1 MESGNDMM
9 WNDGMANEI
18 WDSLRSETCFGPDLP
33 APPEIKERERCPG
46 PGSKP
51 WEAYKAAILNGWRPV
66 DSHGVGPHGARLY
79 IQMLDEAAKEGNLT
93 TEYIRSLR
101 PTLEHCIMI
110 GNPPDVIAGFKKY
123 GFILSVGPRFF
134 GEVEEA
140 IRDYGEKA
148 REFVLPIKTWL
159 NEGITVVGQMDST
172 RLSENFNL
180 FTNTYQLV
188 TRKAFNRSG
197 FVDDEALR
205 TAKVYL
211 PEEAIDQ
218 VTALKLWT
226 TWAAEYI
233 LAENNLGTLEPGKY
247 ADFVVLDRDY
257 FTIPIDETLKIRVV
271 MTGLNGNIVYN
282 SGD

>member
-1 MESGNDMM
+1 
-9 WNDGMANEI
+9 
-18 WDSLRSETCFGPDLP
+18 
-33 APPEIKERERCPG
+33 
-46 PGSKP
+46 
-51 WEAYKAAILNGWRPV
+51 
-66 DSHGVGPHGARLY
+66 
-79 IQMLDEAAKEGNLT
+79 
-93 TEYIRSLR
+93 
-101 PTLEHCIMI
+101 MI